1 MSGINPINVNPQGIG
16 AASGFGAKP
25 QAKEEEKKEAAV
37 APKGEEKAQLSG
49 DKVLSYMAQSAAVV
63 APKKLD
69 PSKYV
74 DKASEERIAGF
85 MANFEDQVAAGLKA
99 FDEEFSGVDVSDS
112 TKMTFVL
119 AGLNE
124 KA

>member
-16 AASGFGAKP
+16 AASGFGTKAK
-25 QAKEEEKKEAAV
+25 AKEEEKKEAEV
-37 APKGEEKAQLSG
+37 SPKGEAKTQLSG
-49 DKVLSYMAQSAAVV
+49 DAVLNYMAQSAAVV

-69 PSKYV
+69 PTKYV
-74 DKASEERIAGF
+74 DKASQERIAGF
-85 MANFEDQVAAGLKA
+85 MADFEDQVAAGLKA
-99 FDEEFSGVDVSDS
+99 FDQEFAGTNVSDS
-112 TKMTFVL
+112 TKMTLVL